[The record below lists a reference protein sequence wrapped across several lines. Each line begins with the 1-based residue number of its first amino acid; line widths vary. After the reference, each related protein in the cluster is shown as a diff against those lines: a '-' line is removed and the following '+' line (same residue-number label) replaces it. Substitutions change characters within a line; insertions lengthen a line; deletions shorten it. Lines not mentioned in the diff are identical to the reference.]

1 MNKRSDVHNAIT
13 IMNLKSQ
20 NNETIFIYI
29 WTCALLGN
37 PLSTAN
43 ATNRDEPQRTV
54 VVFENGDYIVFDSVL
69 TNEQIISI
77 YAAWYSEHPEYGMF

>member
-1 MNKRSDVHNAIT
+1 MKQF
-13 IMNLKSQ
+13 LF
-20 NNETIFIYI
+20 IFGLAL
-29 WTCALLGN
+29 ALLGN

-54 VVFENGDYIVFDSVL
+54 VVFENGDYIVFDCVL